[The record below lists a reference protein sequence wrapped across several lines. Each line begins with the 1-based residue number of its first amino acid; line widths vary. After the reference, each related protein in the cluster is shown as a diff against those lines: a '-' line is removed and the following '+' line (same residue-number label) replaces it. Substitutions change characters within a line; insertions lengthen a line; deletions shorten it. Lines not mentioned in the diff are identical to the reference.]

1 MDSSRVT
8 PMDAMKRVF
17 SLLLVGAFLLA
28 ACGGGEETPETND
41 SEELAAAPAAGGDCS
56 TEPTTTS
63 SGLRYVDIECGD
75 GEEAAKGDSVEV
87 HYVGK
92 LENGK
97 KFDASRDR
105 GQTLPFQIGAGQLI
119 AGFDEG
125 VVGMKVGGVRELT
138 IPPEL
143 GYGEAGQP
151 PVIPPNA
158 TLIFEVE
165 LVSITG

>member
-1 MDSSRVT
+1 MNEMR
-8 PMDAMKRVF
+8 KLF
-17 SLLLVGAFLLA
+17 LLLA
-28 ACGGGEETPETND
+28 AVLVVFVACGEESNGGGGTADTEETTD
-41 SEELAAAPAAGGDCS
+41 AGSGDCA
-56 TEPTTTS
+56 TDEEVETA
-63 SGLRYVDIECGD
+63 SGLRYVDIKCGE

-87 HYVGK
+87 HYIGK

-125 VVGMKVGGVRELT
+125 VIGMRVGGVRELT

-143 GYGEAGQP
+143 GYGDAGQP
-151 PVIPPNA
+151 PVIPPNS

-165 LVSITG
+165 LVSITSSS